1 MIISPK
7 QVYVTRIQKDAI
19 KYPKYSE
26 ALENLFEMGF
36 VDYDINLA
44 LLRKYDG
51 NIGAVAEQIIVHGTD
66 GILMWR

>member
-19 KYPKYSE
+19 KDPKYTE

-44 LLRKYDG
+44 LLKKYG
-51 NIGAVAEQIIVHGTD
+51 GQIGAVAEHIIVHGTI
-66 GILMWR
+66 GILL